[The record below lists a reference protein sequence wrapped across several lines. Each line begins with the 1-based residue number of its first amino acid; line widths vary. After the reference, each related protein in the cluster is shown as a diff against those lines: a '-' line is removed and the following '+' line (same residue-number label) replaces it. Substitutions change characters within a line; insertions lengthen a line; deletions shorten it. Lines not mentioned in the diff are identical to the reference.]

1 MEKLKMKSKNITK
14 VNVEKIGKLFPNVIT
29 EIKDEKGN
37 TTFAIDFEL
46 LQQELS
52 NEIVDGIKE
61 RYQLTWSGKREA
73 IVMAN
78 TPTNKTLRP
87 VKEDSLN
94 WETTQNLYI
103 EGDNL
108 EVLKLLQESY
118 LNKIKFIY
126 IDPPYNT
133 GNDFIYKDKFT
144 LDKDEYVQKSG
155 QIDQEGNRLF
165 QITEYH
171 GRYHSDWLTMIYP
184 RLKLARNLL
193 SEDGVILI
201 SIDDNEVHNMR
212 RICDEI
218 FGERNFVANFIWR
231 KSKGSGNDSKYV
243 MVETE
248 YILLYAKNL
257 ENVKFNNQ
265 IVDVDSGKYKHKDEY
280 FEERGGYNLEKLD
293 RGSKGYIES
302 LDFGIKAPDGTLV
315 FPNNRKEQFND
326 GWRWMWSKSKVQW
339 GIKNGY
345 IVVKRGRENQW
356 NVYCKNYAK
365 VDNEGNPIVRKKL
378 YRNHIGFEENIL
390 NIQANYEMKRL
401 FENAYFSYPKPT
413 TLLKHL
419 INMFYLDDEIILD
432 FFAGSATTAHA
443 VMELNAEVGGSRRY
457 IMVQLPEPCDE
468 KSEAYKAGYETI
480 AEIGKERIRRAGK
493 KIKEEIGAEID
504 YGFRV
509 YKMDS
514 SNMKDVYYRPDELDQ
529 NLLDKLESN
538 IKEDRTSL
546 DLLTQVMLEA
556 GLELSL
562 PIETNE
568 INGKE
573 VHFVAGNSLVACF
586 DEDVDEQLIKQIA
599 KIKPLKVVFRD
610 NSFKSCPDRINLE
623 EIFNCI
629 SPNTEI
635 KVL

>member
-1 MEKLKMKSKNITK
+1 MEKVKMESKDIIQNNI
-14 VNVEKIGKLFPNVIT
+14 EKIGRLFPNVIT

-37 TTFAIDFEL
+37 ITRAIDFEL
-46 LQQELS
+46 LKQELS
-52 NEIVDGIKE
+52 DEIVEGTKE
-61 RYQLTWSGKREA
+61 RYLLTWPGKKEA
-73 IVMAN
+73 IVLAN

-94 WETTQNLYI
+94 WETTQNLFI

-133 GNDFIYKDKFT
+133 GKDFIYKDRFT
-144 LDKDEYVQKSG
+144 VEKTKYAKKSG
-155 QIDQEGNRLF
+155 QVDQEGNRLF
-165 QITEYH
+165 QNTEYN

-201 SIDDNEVHNMR
+201 SIDDNEIHNMR

-231 KSKGSGNDSKYV
+231 KSKGSGNDSKYL

-248 YILLYAKNL
+248 YILLYAKNI

-265 IVDVDSGKYKHKDEY
+265 VVDIDGKYKFKDEY
-280 FEERGGYNLEKLD
+280 YKERGGYNLEKLD
-293 RGSKGYIES
+293 RGSKGYVES

-315 FPNNRKEQFND
+315 YPNNRREKYND
-326 GWRWMWSKSKVQW
+326 GWRWVWSKSKVEW

-345 IVVKRGRENQW
+345 IVFKKGKGNQW

-365 VDNEGNPIVRKKL
+365 VDNEGNPIVRTKL

-390 NIQANYEMKRL
+390 NIQANHEMKRL
-401 FENAYFSYPKPT
+401 FEGAVFSYPKPT

-419 INMFYLDDEIILD
+419 ISMFYLDNEIILD

-443 VMELNAEVGGSRRY
+443 VMQLNAEDGGNRKY
-457 IMVQLPEPCDE
+457 IMIQLPEPCDE
-468 KSEAYKAGYETI
+468 NSEAYKAGYKTI
-480 AEIGKERIRRAGK
+480 AEIAKERIRRAGK
-493 KIKEEIGAEID
+493 KIKEETGADID

-509 YKMDS
+509 YRVDS
-514 SNMKDVYYRPDELDQ
+514 SNMKDVYYAPDKLSQNILDE
-529 NLLDKLESN
+529 LESN

-546 DLLTQVMLEA
+546 DLLTQVMLET

-562 PIETNE
+562 PIETKE
-568 INGKE
+568 ICGKE
-573 VHFVAGNSLVACF
+573 VHFVAGNSLAACF
-586 DEDVDEQLIKQIA
+586 DEDVGEELIKEIA
-599 KIKPLKVVFRD
+599 KIKPLKAVFRD
-610 NSFKSCPDRINLE
+610 SSFSSCPDRINLE
-623 EIFNCI
+623 EIFKSI
-629 SPNTEI
+629 SPDTQI

>member
-599 KIKPLKVVFRD
+599 KIQPLKVVFRD

>member
-1 MEKLKMKSKNITK
+1 MEKVKMESKDIIQNNI
-14 VNVEKIGKLFPNVIT
+14 EKIGRLFPNVIT

-37 TTFAIDFEL
+37 ITRAIDFEL
-46 LQQELS
+46 LKQELS
-52 NEIVDGIKE
+52 DEIVEGTKE
-61 RYQLTWSGKREA
+61 RYLLTWPGKKEA
-73 IVMAN
+73 IVLAN

-94 WETTQNLYI
+94 WETTQNLFI

-133 GNDFIYKDKFT
+133 GKDFIYKDRFT
-144 LDKDEYVQKSG
+144 VEKTKYAKKSG
-155 QIDQEGNRLF
+155 QVDQEGNRLF
-165 QITEYH
+165 QNTEYN

-201 SIDDNEVHNMR
+201 SIDDNEIHNMR

-231 KSKGSGNDSKYV
+231 KSKGSGNDSKYL

-248 YILLYAKNL
+248 YILLYAKNI

-265 IVDVDSGKYKHKDEY
+265 VVDIDGKYKFKDEY
-280 FEERGGYNLEKLD
+280 YKERGGYNLEKLD
-293 RGSKGYIES
+293 RGSKGYVES
-302 LDFGIKAPDGTLV
+302 LDFGIKAPDGTLI
-315 FPNNRKEQFND
+315 FPNNRREKYND
-326 GWRWMWSKSKVQW
+326 GWRWVWSKSKVEW

-345 IVVKRGRENQW
+345 IVFKKGKGNQW

-365 VDNEGNPIVRKKL
+365 VDNEGNPIVRTKL

-390 NIQANYEMKRL
+390 NIQANHEMKRL
-401 FENAYFSYPKPT
+401 FEGAVFSYPKPT

-419 INMFYLDDEIILD
+419 ISMFYLDNEIILD

-443 VMELNAEVGGSRRY
+443 VMQLNAEDGGNRKY
-457 IMVQLPEPCDE
+457 IMIQLPEPCDE
-468 KSEAYKAGYETI
+468 NSEAYKAGYKTI
-480 AEIGKERIRRAGK
+480 AEIAKERIRRAGK
-493 KIKEEIGAEID
+493 KIKEETGADID

-509 YKMDS
+509 YRVDS
-514 SNMKDVYYRPDELDQ
+514 SNMKDVYYAPDKLSQNILDE
-529 NLLDKLESN
+529 LESN

-562 PIETNE
+562 PIETKE
-568 INGKE
+568 ICGKE
-573 VHFVAGNSLVACF
+573 VHFVAGNSLAACF
-586 DEDVDEQLIKQIA
+586 DEDVGEELIKEIA
-599 KIKPLKVVFRD
+599 KIKPLKAVFRD
-610 NSFKSCPDRINLE
+610 SSFSSCPDRINLE
-623 EIFNCI
+623 EIFKSI
-629 SPNTEI
+629 SPDTQI

>member
-1 MEKLKMKSKNITK
+1 MNKLKMKTKNIAQE
-14 VNVEKIGKLFPNVIT
+14 NIEKIGKLFPNVIT
-29 EIKDEKGN
+29 EIKDENGN
-37 TTFAIDFEL
+37 ITRAIDFEL
-46 LQQELS
+46 LKQELS
-52 NEIVDGIKE
+52 GQIVEGSKE
-61 RYQLTWSGKREA
+61 RYQITWPGKKEA
-73 IVMAN
+73 LILAN
-78 TPTNKTLRP
+78 APTNKTLRP
-87 VKEDSLN
+87 VEEDSLN
-94 WETTQNLYI
+94 WETTQNLFI

-133 GNDFIYKDKFT
+133 GKDFIYRDNFT
-144 LDKDEYVQKSG
+144 LDKTKYAKKSG
-155 QIDQEGNRLF
+155 QVDQEGNRLF

-201 SIDDNEVHNMR
+201 SIDDNEVHNLR

-231 KSKGSGNDSKYV
+231 KSKGSGNDSKYL

-248 YILLYAKNL
+248 YILLYAKNI
-257 ENVKFNNQ
+257 ENLQFKNQ
-265 IVDVDSGKYKHKDEY
+265 VIDVDNGNYKYKDEY
-280 FEERGGYNLEKLD
+280 YEERGGYNLEKLD
-293 RGSKGYIES
+293 RGSKGYVES

-315 FPNNRKEQFND
+315 FPNNRKEKYND
-326 GWRWMWSKSKVQW
+326 GWRWMWSKSKVEW

-345 IVVKRGRENQW
+345 IVVKKGRDNQW

-365 VDNEGNPIVRKKL
+365 VDNEGNPIVRTKL
-378 YRNHIGFEENIL
+378 YRNHIGFEERIL
-390 NIQANYEMKRL
+390 NIQANHEMKGL
-401 FENAYFSYPKPT
+401 FGNAYFSYPKPT
-413 TLLKHL
+413 TLLKYL
-419 INMFYLDDEIILD
+419 INMFYLENEIILD

-443 VMELNAEVGGSRRY
+443 VMQLNAEDGGKRKY

-468 KSEAYKAGYETI
+468 NSEAYKAGFKTI
-480 AEIGKERIRRAGK
+480 AEIAKERIRRAGK
-493 KIKEEIGAEID
+493 KIKEETGADID

-509 YKMDS
+509 YKVDS
-514 SNMKDVYYRPDELDQ
+514 SNMKDVYYTPDKLTQ
-529 NLLDKLESN
+529 NLLDELESN

-562 PIETNE
+562 PIETKE
-568 INGKE
+568 ICGKE
-573 VHFVAGNSLVACF
+573 VHFVAGNSLAACF
-586 DEDVDEQLIKQIA
+586 DENVDEELIKEIA
-599 KIKPLKVVFRD
+599 KTKPLKAVFRD
-610 NSFKSCPDRINLE
+610 SSFSSCPDRINLE
-623 EIFNCI
+623 EIFKGI
-629 SPNTEI
+629 SPDTDI